1 MNTGARQNT
10 ANEIS
15 RVTDRLERLNRLAA
29 MGIDDWEA
37 IGATYGREFG
47 EVLTA
52 EEAVRFLR
60 LDGPRG
66 PRDPYQVLYR
76 YRRQCLL
83 KGVQIGREIMYTKEE
98 LMAFLRRK
106 TEGNR

>member
-1 MNTGARQNT
+1 MSHRTNDAVHAIER
-10 ANEIS
+10 I
-15 RVTDRLERLNRLAA
+15 TDRMDRLNRLAA
-29 MGIDDWEA
+29 MDIDDWEA
-37 IGATYGREFG
+37 IGSTYGGRFG

-52 EEAVRFLR
+52 AEAVRFLR
-60 LDGPRG
+60 LDGPRA

-98 LMAFLRRK
+98 LMNFLRRK